1 MKLNMARYFAYLV
14 AYNLNNTFVPRYP
27 TVLNVHC
34 VMFLVSSRHVLA
46 LSTLKLYYLWLV
58 KRYLL
63 FTSTRTTLPD
73 QSSCMK
79 FEIYFFFI
87 MTIIVVWN
95 RSHIITLL
103 LTISV
108 ENASCCYTE
117 SARLIAET
125 VVNLFCKEFFMYT
138 FPFCIYV
145 SFNTSC
151 DNHVFHTLYFSY

>member
-14 AYNLNNTFVPRYP
+14 AYNLNNTFVLRYP

-79 FEIYFFFI
+79 FDFFFFI
-87 MTIIVVWN
+87 MTVIVVWN

-125 VVNLFCKEFFMYT
+125 VVNLFCKEFCHVY
-138 FPFCIYV
+138 FPF
-145 SFNTSC
+145 
-151 DNHVFHTLYFSY
+151 LYLCQF